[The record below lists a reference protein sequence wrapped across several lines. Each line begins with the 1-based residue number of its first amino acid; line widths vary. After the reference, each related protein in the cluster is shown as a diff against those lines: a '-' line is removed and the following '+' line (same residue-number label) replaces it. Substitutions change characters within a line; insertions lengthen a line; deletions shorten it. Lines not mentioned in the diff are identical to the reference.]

1 MANILIY
8 FISAYFTF
16 GFGYVYCAYLT
27 DKSRNFNFS
36 LKNPFFL
43 AVMIPSAIV
52 YLFRF
57 GFKNFKKELKHLID
71 VMKDK

>member
-27 DKSRNFNFS
+27 DKNRNFNFS
-36 LKNPFFL
+36 LKNPLFL
-43 AVMIPSAIV
+43 AVVIPSAIT
-52 YLFRF
+52 YLLRF
-57 GFKNFKKELKHLID
+57 GLKNFKKELKYLID
-71 VMKDK
+71 EMKNK